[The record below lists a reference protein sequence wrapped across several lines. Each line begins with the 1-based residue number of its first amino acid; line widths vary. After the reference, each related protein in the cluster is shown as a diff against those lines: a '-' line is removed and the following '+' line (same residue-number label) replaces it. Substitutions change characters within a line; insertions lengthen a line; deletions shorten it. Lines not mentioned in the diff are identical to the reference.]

1 MSPIPIGSLTWNP
14 LATDSTGFLLIA
26 GPCVIESLQLC
37 LDIGGTVQDTCRK
50 LGIPY
55 VFKASFDK
63 ANRSSVITPRGLGMD
78 QGLDILAQVR
88 QRLALPVTTDI
99 HESDQAARAASVV
112 DMLQIP
118 AFLCRQT
125 DLLVAAGQ
133 TGLPVN
139 IKKGQFMAP
148 AEMAN
153 AVEKVRS
160 TGNQNILLTERGT
173 FFGYNRLVN
182 DFTAIPQMQALGTE
196 TRNSKLETRN
206 FGGGKL
212 GTPVLMD
219 ATHSTQLPGGLG
231 TATAGQRQFVPLLA
245 RAAVAVGA
253 NGLFI
258 ETHPTPE
265 KSPSDAATILHLA
278 DLPHLLEQCL
288 AIREAIH
295 RQGKCIWSS
304 EPRP

>member
-1 MSPIPIGSLTWNP
+1 LELLMHAIAIGRSKCQVTWNP
-14 LATDSTGFLLIA
+14 AEKSSSGFLLVS
-26 GPCVIESLQLC
+26 GPCVIESLGLC
-37 LDIGGTVQDTCRK
+37 VEIGGKVREMCRK

-63 ANRSSVITPRGLGMD
+63 ANRSSATSERGIGEEK
-78 QGLDILAQVR
+78 GLEILAAVR
-88 QRLALPVTTDI
+88 EQLGVPVTTDI
-99 HESDQAARAASVV
+99 HEADQATHAAHAV

-133 TGLPVN
+133 TGKPVN

-148 AEMAN
+148 WEMGN
-153 AVEKVRS
+153 AVEKVRG
-160 TGNQNILLTERGT
+160 TGNSGIILTERGT

-182 DFTAIPQMQALGTE
+182 DFAGIPQMQALGE
-196 TRNSKLETRN
+196 KGAR
-206 FGGGKL
+206 GG

-231 TATAGQRQFVPLLA
+231 HATAGQREFVPLLA
-245 RAAVAVGA
+245 KAASAAGV

-258 ETHPTPE
+258 EVHPTPE
-265 KSPSDAATILHLA
+265 KSPSDAATILPLGE
-278 DLPHLLEQCL
+278 LERLLVQCL
-288 AIREAIH
+288 AIRAA
-295 RQGKCIWSS
+295 SF
-304 EPRP
+304 